1 MSTPFVHL
9 HTHTE
14 YSLLDGAC
22 RIDDLIAKAAECDMP
37 ALAITD
43 HGVMYGNLEFYS
55 AARDAGIKPILG
67 CEVYVAT
74 GPRTRRD
81 PRLDKE
87 QYHLVLLAT
96 DVAGYKNLIK
106 LVSLAHFEG
115 HYYKPRVDKELLAQY
130 SGSLIALTACL
141 AGEVPY
147 HLGKG
152 DARLAEQSLADY
164 IDIFGRDNVYL
175 ELMDNGLAEQQPVNE
190 ALVGLS
196 RKTGVKLVATN
207 DIHYLNAKDAEAHDV
222 LLCIQ
227 TNSMLDDAKRL
238 RFGTQEFYF
247 KTPDQMARLFADRP
261 EALANTVEIADRC
274 NVEFDFGR
282 LKLPDP
288 GVPEG
293 ISPGEYLYQQAWEGL
308 KRRMGGEVPE
318 EYRRQFEYECKV
330 YNDCGYPLYML
341 IVRDFTDFARKRG
354 IYTGIR
360 GSAAAS
366 IVCYGLGI
374 TDVDPIEYGLAF
386 ERFLNPERI
395 SMPDVD
401 LDIQDDRRDELI
413 QYVCDKYGRE
423 RVGQIAT
430 FGTLKARGAVR
441 DCGRVLGMEL
451 AEVDA
456 LCKMIPT
463 TPVGIT
469 IEQALEGN
477 PDLRAAYERSREVK
491 RVIDTARRLEGLNRN
506 VGVHAAGVL
515 ISDDPLTDHVPV
527 QPGGKGE
534 LVAQMAKR
542 EIEKVGLLKMDFLG
556 LANLTILANA
566 IRNVKQTRGID
577 IDILHIPLD
586 DPKVFEMLGRG
597 DTNGVFQLEGPG
609 MRRYVMDLKPNSIRE
624 LAAMVALYRPGPM
637 AYIPKFIRSKFGQE
651 PITYLHPALEPILR
665 ETYGVICYQEQVL
678 QIARAIGGFTMGQA
692 DVLRKAMSSKN
703 RAVMDEQREKFVAG
717 AKANGIPEKIAV
729 QIYEQIEPFAGYAFN
744 KAHAVCYAFVA
755 YRTAYMKAN
764 YPVEYYA
771 ALLSANMHDKDKLAV
786 YIDDCRRLGIEVRMP
801 DVNASAVEFEVEDG
815 AIRFG
820 LSAIKGCGRAVI
832 EAIVAARQSGGPFA
846 NIFDFCER
854 VNSVQAGRGQDVPA
868 QQVKKA
874 NSLQIARG
882 QDVPAQQIKKANS
895 LQIAQGEDVPA
906 QQPAQRMNA
915 RGQDGQ
921 PQQTTINRA
930 ALECLI
936 KVGAFSSIWPNRAQ
950 LLEMLPDA
958 MNAAA
963 AKLRSRQAGQADL
976 FGDDASVASSAI
988 NFTKYSHIGDFSRE
1002 EILATEKSLVGLF
1015 LSGHPLEGVRGL
1027 LEKRCTATA
1036 SDIRDLEDGA
1046 ECTIGG
1052 IITDVRHRMTRRGE
1066 KMALVKIEDL
1076 YGTIPVTFF
1085 PKAFESCAEH
1095 IANDKV
1101 VLVKGKASHRERLI
1115 ADEAD
1120 TSVQVEIVGES
1131 VTPIK
1136 HANGNGVASSHANGG
1151 KQEVPRGGANGKSQM
1166 GMTRN
1171 VHIRINGI
1179 PAAKLDILRALLE
1192 ANPGPSPVYFWMS
1205 HGDTRQKVVTQYR
1218 VEPTARFV
1226 TEVER
1231 ILGPNML
1238 RIA

>member
-55 AARDAGIKPILG
+55 AAREAGIKPILG

-74 GPRTRRD
+74 ESRTRRD
-81 PRLDKE
+81 LRLDKD
-87 QYHLVLLAT
+87 QYHLVLLAAN
-96 DVAGYKNLIK
+96 VAGYKNLIK
-106 LVSLAHFEG
+106 LVSQAYSDGF
-115 HYYKPRVDKELLAQY
+115 YYKPRVDKELLAQY
-130 SGSLIALTACL
+130 SGDLIALSACL
-141 AGEVPY
+141 AGEVPL

-152 DARLAEQSLADY
+152 DDRRAERSLADY
-164 IDIFGRDNVYL
+164 VDIFGKDNVYL
-175 ELMDNGLAEQQPVNE
+175 ELMDNGLAEQQRVNE
-190 ALVGLS
+190 ALVDLS

-207 DIHYLNAKDAEAHDV
+207 DIHYLNARDAEAHDV

-227 TNSMLDDAKRL
+227 TNSMLDDPKRL

-293 ISPGEYLYQQAWEGL
+293 VSPGDYLYQQAWEGL
-308 KRRMGGEVPE
+308 KQRMGGEVPE

-413 QYVCDKYGRE
+413 QYVCDKYGPE

-430 FGTLKARGAVR
+430 FGTLKARAAVR

-469 IEQALEGN
+469 IEQAMEGN
-477 PDLRAAYERSREVK
+477 PDLRAAYERNREVK

-534 LVAQMAKR
+534 LVAQMAKHD
-542 EIEKVGLLKMDFLG
+542 IEKVGLLKMDFLG

-566 IRNVKQTRGID
+566 IRNVKRTRGID
-577 IDILHIPLD
+577 IDILRIPLD
-586 DPKVFEMLGRG
+586 DPKVFEMLGSG
-597 DTNGVFQLEGPG
+597 DTNGVFQLEGAG
-609 MRRYVMDLKPNSIRE
+609 MRRYVMDLKPNSVRE

-678 QIARAIGGFTMGQA
+678 EIARAIGGFTMGQA

-703 RAVMDEQREKFVAG
+703 RAVMDEQREKFLAG
-717 AKANGIPEKIAV
+717 AKAKGIPEKIAA

-771 ALLSANMHDKDKLAV
+771 ALLSANMDDKDKLAA
-786 YIDDCRRLGIEVRMP
+786 YIDDCRRLGIEVRLP
-801 DVNASAVEFEVEDG
+801 DVNAAAVEFEVEDG

-820 LSAIKGCGRAVI
+820 LSAIKGCGRSVV
-832 EAIVAARQSGGPFA
+832 ETIVAARQSGGPFV
-846 NIFDFCER
+846 NLFDFCER
-854 VNSVQAGRGQDVPA
+854 VNSQQSGHDVQA
-868 QQVKKA
+868 
-874 NSLQIARG
+874 
-882 QDVPAQQIKKANS
+882 
-895 LQIAQGEDVPA
+895 
-906 QQPAQRMNA
+906 
-915 RGQDGQ
+915 
-921 PQQTTINRA
+921 QQTAINRA

-936 KVGAFSSIWPNRAQ
+936 KVGAFSSMCPNRAQ
-950 LLEMLPDA
+950 LLQMLPDA

-963 AKLRSRQAGQADL
+963 AKLRSRRAGQADL

-988 NFTKYSHIGDFSRE
+988 NLAKYNHIGDFSRE
-1002 EILATEKSLVGLF
+1002 EILATEKSLVGLY
-1015 LSGHPLEGVRGL
+1015 LSGHPLEDVRGL
-1027 LEKRCTATA
+1027 LEKHCTATA
-1036 SDIRDLEDGA
+1036 SDIRDLDDGA
-1046 ECTIGG
+1046 DCTIGG
-1052 IITDVRHRMTRRGE
+1052 IIADVRHRITRRGE

-1095 IANDKV
+1095 IEKDRV

-1120 TSVQVEIVGES
+1120 TTVQVEIVGES
-1131 VTPIK
+1131 VTPVK
-1136 HANGNGVASSHANGG
+1136 HANSISSSSA
-1151 KQEVPRGGANGKSQM
+1151 RGHVGIPSGSGANGKPATNGKSPM
-1166 GMTRN
+1166 GVTRT

-1179 PAAKLDILRALLE
+1179 PPAKLDILRALLE
-1192 ANPGPSPVYFWMS
+1192 ANPGPSPVCFWMS
-1205 HGDTRQKVVTQYR
+1205 RGDTRQKVVTQFK
-1218 VEPTARFV
+1218 VEPTTRFV
-1226 TEVER
+1226 TEIER
-1231 ILGPNML
+1231 ILGPDVVRL
-1238 RIA
+1238 A